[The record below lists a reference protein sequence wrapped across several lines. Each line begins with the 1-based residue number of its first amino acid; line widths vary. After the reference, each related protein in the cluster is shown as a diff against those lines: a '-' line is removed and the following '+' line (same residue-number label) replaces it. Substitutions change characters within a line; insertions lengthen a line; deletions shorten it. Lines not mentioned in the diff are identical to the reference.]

1 MSKYDLRAWGIV
13 VLVVICTLTTSFA
26 VSNVML
32 NGGSKEIDTTGM
44 SDEQIHNLELWM
56 GVAE

>member
-32 NGGSKEIDTTGM
+32 NGDSKEIDTTGM
-44 SDEQIHNLELWM
+44 SDEQIHLLALWM

>member
-26 VSNVML
+26 VSNIML
-32 NGGSKEIDTTGM
+32 NSDSKEIDTTNM
-44 SDEQIHNLELWM
+44 SDEEIRLLELWI
-56 GVAE
+56 GVE

>member
-1 MSKYDLRAWGIV
+1 MNKQDIRAWGVV

-32 NGGSKEIDTTGM
+32 NGDSKEIETTGM